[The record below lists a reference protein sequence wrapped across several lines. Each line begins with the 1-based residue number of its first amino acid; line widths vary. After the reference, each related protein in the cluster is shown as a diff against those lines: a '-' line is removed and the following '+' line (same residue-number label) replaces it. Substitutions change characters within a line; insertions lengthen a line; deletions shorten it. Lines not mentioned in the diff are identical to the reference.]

1 MWSHAIGLFALCKVA
16 TLFWLRTEKRA
27 LSTIAGL
34 QYLLGWVGMD
44 ARPFTSTRVTTKG
57 QQIHIFPGVVKAIL
71 GFILLYLIAPLFA
84 GLVSGWFGMIG
95 LVLILHFG
103 LFHLLA
109 AYWNRRGI
117 PVEPIMN
124 RPLQSQS
131 LAEFWGARW
140 NRAFNELMFYFVF
153 RPTAPRLGTI
163 AATLIVFLVSGLIHD
178 LALSV
183 PARGGYGLPTAYF
196 LFQGVALLLQRTP
209 QARLAKLHTGWR
221 GRFITFAVLVLP
233 LPLLFHAPFI
243 ERVILPFLRVIGAA
257 PVGGNYD

>member
-1 MWSHAIGLFALCKVA
+1 
-16 TLFWLRTEKRA
+16 
-27 LSTIAGL
+27 
-34 QYLLGWVGMD
+34 MD
-44 ARPFTSTRVTTKG
+44 VRPFAAKPATPPNPSAN
-57 QQIHIFPGVVKAIL
+57 ILPGLIKAALGAIL
-71 GFILLYLIAPLFA
+71 LWGIAPLFH
-84 GLVSGWFGMIG
+84 GLLSGWIGMTG

-109 AYWNRRGI
+109 AFWNSRGV

-153 RPTAPRLGTI
+153 RPTAPRTGTI
-163 AATLIVFLVSGLIHD
+163 VATLVVFLVSGLIHD
-178 LALSV
+178 LVISV

-196 LFQGVALLLQRTP
+196 LIQGFALLLQRTP
-209 QARLAKLHTGWR
+209 QARRAQLHTAWR
-221 GRFITFAVLVLP
+221 GRLITFAVLVLP

-243 ERVILPFLRVIGAA
+243 QRVILPFMQVIGAG
-257 PVGGNYD
+257 PFGGNYD